1 MNNLLDYAFGTNP
14 RYSDRSD
21 ATRALRIEAGT
32 LILDFKH
39 DTGKSEL
46 TVSVEMSTDLLT
58 WSTVTSE
65 LITVRK
71 GIEKRRASIELSQRA
86 FLRLRISRQ

>member
-1 MNNLLDYAFGTNP
+1 
-14 RYSDRSD
+14 
-21 ATRALRIEAGT
+21 
-32 LILDFKH
+32 
-39 DTGKSEL
+39 
-46 TVSVEMSTDLLT
+46 MSTDLLI